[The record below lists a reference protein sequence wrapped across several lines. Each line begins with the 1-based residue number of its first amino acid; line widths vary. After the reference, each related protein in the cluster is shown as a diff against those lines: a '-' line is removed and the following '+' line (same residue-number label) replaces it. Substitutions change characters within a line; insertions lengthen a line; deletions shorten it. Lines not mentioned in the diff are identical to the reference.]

1 MGIKKFDG
9 ISEGYC
15 AGNYESY
22 DEETAGSD
30 SVRRSSLPVAG
41 GSHPHQQYLQ
51 SFKGIILFYTVN
63 LYRNKVFAMPTH
75 LLYFKPYSLTQNLWP
90 GTS

>member
-9 ISEGYC
+9 ISEEYC

-30 SVRRSSLPVAG
+30 SVRRSLVML
-41 GSHPHQQYLQ
+41 HE
-51 SFKGIILFYTVN
+51 YT
-63 LYRNKVFAMPTH
+63 
-75 LLYFKPYSLTQNLWP
+75 
-90 GTS
+90 G